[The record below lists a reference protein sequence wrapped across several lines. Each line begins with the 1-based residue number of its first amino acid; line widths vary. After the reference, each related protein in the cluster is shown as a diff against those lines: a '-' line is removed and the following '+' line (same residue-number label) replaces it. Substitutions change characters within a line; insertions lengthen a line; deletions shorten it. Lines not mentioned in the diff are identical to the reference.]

1 MEAKERQASAGGE
14 SKPPARTRREDFFST
29 PHGARLLLLIVLTL
43 SGSTLMRSWWEEGG
57 GDSQRTLWPS
67 FTFAIDINQASAT
80 EWSLLPG
87 IGPGLAERILEH
99 RRHVG
104 GFRTIDQLL
113 DVPGIGLTRL
123 EQMKPYLCSPL
134 PSPPATES
142 R

>member
-1 MEAKERQASAGGE
+1 MEAKERHASTGVQ
-14 SKPPARTRREDFFST
+14 SKSPAKTRREDFFSS
-29 PHGARLLLLIVLTL
+29 PHGARLLLMIVFTL
-43 SGSTLMRSWWEEGG
+43 SGSTLMRSWWEERDA
-57 GDSQRTLWPS
+57 DSQRTLWPS
-67 FTFAIDINQASAT
+67 FTFAIDINKASVM

-87 IGPGLAERILEH
+87 IGPGLAKRILEH

-134 PSPPATES
+134 PSPPAAES
-142 R
+142 